1 MPHSIFTSEFRPALG
16 LRNRHV
22 QTLLPRF
29 LPRAPLSRRTE
40 ILNLPDGDF
49 VELAWVI
56 SDGHEKRERTTA
68 LSDDAPLFVL
78 FHGLEGDLSSPYA
91 RELLNAAAR
100 MGWRPVMMHFRGCG
114 QSPNRL
120 PRAYHS
126 GDTADAYWVLGE
138 LGQRYPHAIKVACG
152 VSLGANMLLKLVA
165 EQGGDG
171 LDLAG
176 AIAISAPLDLAASAD
191 VLNQGFSRLYQ
202 RHLLKGLKAKVAAKL
217 ANGPLP
223 ISIGAHQ
230 LTQLNSFW
238 AYDNEVTAPLHG
250 FTSASDY
257 YTRSSAGRLLSE
269 IELPTLILQSLDDP
283 FMPRDLFARFHQP
296 SEAVRIELSERGG
309 HVGFV
314 EWRRGRLSSWL
325 ARRVSQQLDAWS
337 GLPKPQAQAEVQSEA
352 H

>member
-1 MPHSIFTSEFRPALG
+1 MPHSIFTAEFRPAFG
-16 LRNRHV
+16 FGNRHV

-29 LPRAPLSRRTE
+29 MSLAPLARCTE
-40 ILNLPDGDF
+40 IINLPDGDF
-49 VELAWVI
+49 VELAWI
-56 SDGHEKRERTTA
+56 TSDGGSRHERQTP

-78 FHGLEGDLSSPYA
+78 FHGLEGDLKSPYA
-91 RELLNAAAR
+91 RDLLNAAAKL
-100 MGWRPVMMHFRGCG
+100 GWRPVMMHFRGCG

-138 LGQRYPHAIKVACG
+138 LGRRYPHALKVACG

-191 VLNQGFSRLYQ
+191 VLNQGFSRVYQ

-223 ISIGAHQ
+223 VSIGAHQ
-230 LTQLNSFW
+230 LNQLNSFW

-250 FTSASDY
+250 FSSASDY
-257 YTRSSAGRLLSE
+257 YARSSAGRLLSE
-269 IELPTLILQSLDDP
+269 IELPTLVLQSLDDP
-283 FMPRDLFARFHQP
+283 FMPRDLFSRFSQP
-296 SEAVRIELSERGG
+296 SEAVRIELSDRGG
-309 HVGFV
+309 HVGFI

-325 ARRVSQQLDAWS
+325 ARRVARQLADWS
-337 GLPKPQAQAEVQSEA
+337 GLPKPQAVSEAQSEA